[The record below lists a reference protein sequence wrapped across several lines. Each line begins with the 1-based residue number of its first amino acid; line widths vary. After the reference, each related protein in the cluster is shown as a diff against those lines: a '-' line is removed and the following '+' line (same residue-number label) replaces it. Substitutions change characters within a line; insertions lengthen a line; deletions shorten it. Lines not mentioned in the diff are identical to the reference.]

1 MQAVL
6 HRDIIIFDLDGT
18 LLDTMGPLAD
28 LFCDMLRERCGVP
41 ATLTR
46 PVYSE
51 LAGQG
56 PGPQFTEVLRRI
68 ESPDEGVVEDLT
80 AQYWRIA
87 ETQAVAPFPE
97 TLSVLASLRADA
109 YTLVVSSGS
118 TTESVKRK
126 TRLTDIDRLFR
137 LALGTDED
145 VTEMKKALDTSSSS
159 GSLSDSLS
167 SSSARG
173 QPSLATP
180 STTCKWP
187 ATPESSASAG
197 LATATARC

>member
-1 MQAVL
+1 MRAAPR
-6 HRDIIIFDLDGT
+6 RDILIFDLDGT

-28 LFCDMLRERCGVP
+28 LFCDMLRERCVP

-46 PVYSE
+46 PVYFE

-68 ESPDEGVVEDLT
+68 ESPDEGLVEDLT
-80 AQYWRIA
+80 AEYWRIA

-97 TLSVLASLRADA
+97 TLSVLTSLRTDA

-126 TRLTDIDRLFR
+126 TRLTDIDRLLR

-145 VTEMKKALDTSSSS
+145 VTDMKKGPWTLQAHPAVSRTHRAAVPHA
-159 GSLSDSLS
+159 GSIHWRRPL
-167 SSSARG
+167 
-173 QPSLATP
+173 
-180 STTCKWP
+180 
-187 ATPESSASAG
+187 
-197 LATATARC
+197 